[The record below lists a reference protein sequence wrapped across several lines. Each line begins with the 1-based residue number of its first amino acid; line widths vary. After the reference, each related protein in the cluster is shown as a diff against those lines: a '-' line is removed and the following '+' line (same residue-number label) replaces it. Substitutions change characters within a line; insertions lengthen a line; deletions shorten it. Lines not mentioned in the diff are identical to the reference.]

1 VPSLAA
7 AEPGHPVIG
16 PAVNLTA
23 RIEPICRQS
32 GQQLL
37 LSSDFVEAGRYQRTR
52 LATFH

>member
-23 RIEPICRQS
+23 RIEPMCRQS
-32 GQQLL
+32 GQLL
-37 LSSDFVEAGRYQRTR
+37 LSSDFVEAGRYQRSR
-52 LATFH
+52 LAPFH